1 MDTGDNGL
9 CSILQEKKMWNG
21 ENASN
26 RQATGGCKDR
36 CLVCSVCNK
45 FSSKKVNVMQHL
57 LANHNAGNELLGG
70 AELSP
75 NVPSLARKP
84 FDYLRTLTEARC
96 AQNLRQIEKVTFM
109 SDSFA
114 LKENCNDLKHGNL
127 AEMLE
132 QYAARQD
139 ANESFTARSPT
150 LEKQQQQY
158 APTLSC
164 PLCAEAFL
172 DQATVETHVLRVHN
186 IKMDGLNRL
195 LKLVDTSQFLKTTN
209 GKQQPTSNSSSPVE
223 KPGSPH
229 SPAGGAKEGSVS
241 PGVPSIRCSYCKAP
255 FDTMVDLKIHCNE
268 SSHFRRSA
276 DSDDL
281 ACFLHD
287 CKDAFDNLADLN
299 QHFKASHL
307 NFLISEH
314 HTYRYRCKQCPFAF
328 KTHEKLSRHLFYHS
342 LRESTKCF
350 YCDHHFKNIH
360 SLTAHIAEKHPQE
373 ALQSGKPS
381 PPGIASPD
389 ASILFFKDLKRKML
403 NNQQQQQQR
412 NGLSPRSDRS
422 GGRDARDSV
431 DEDRLS
437 EKSVSSKSSS
447 FYYDKSLDGS
457 GTSEGRY
464 TCTDCQFTF
473 TDSGALERHLATAC
487 HMPRDDKASPDSLA
501 ASLMSSLAKHHQ
513 QQQQQQQ
520 QVQQQQQQSQH
531 NQQSLTTT
539 SSSSSSN
546 TQMSSLFYDIKS
558 EKFTNPN
565 RPFKCTICM
574 ESFTQKNILLVHY
587 NSVSHLNKLKKLK
600 AEKGFA
606 QMFTGSLLGA
616 DIGGTADGC
625 TDRGKNSPSPTVPFG
640 EKAATPFSMPSFAEG
655 CAGGATSGGGGGEKR
670 KEVGDEKES
679 ARKKFKCD
687 ICNVA
692 YTQGSTLDIH
702 MRSVLH
708 QTRACRLQERS
719 LFTGQSNTAQQQ
731 QAQQSSPQGGEGK
744 KKSEFPLI
752 HPIPESHD
760 QSPNMLDEVSM
771 RKLKSPSEQAQQQQ
785 QQQQQQQLHQ
795 QQALGPLFCG
805 VPVGGG
811 GPDKPEI
818 CVCECC
824 YQVFP
829 GKLMLE
835 THLELSPECL
845 THRKKL
851 LDNAAGLPDQG
862 GPLGFPTDGGF
873 QHHQALSELAKVNA
887 LTGGFDLGAP
897 GEAAALLG
905 AKSLVPTMDP
915 AATAAAAAAAA
926 NLMDPSF
933 LKNASLLQFA
943 ATDPTSKLNPNAL
956 NVLNFMHFHHL
967 MSLSYL
973 NLAPQLSFG
982 GVPPKVG
989 AGDPTKPDGS
999 PGTGGL
1005 GDPGTK
1011 GGKASSGASV
1021 VLPPVSLNGKPL
1033 DLNLLPHGLDPKLA
1047 AQSPQQLGQQP
1058 GLGQQQAQQQ
1068 QQQPCTQKRARTR
1081 ITDEQLRILRSHFD
1095 INNSPSEES
1104 IQEMSLKANL
1114 PQKVVKHWFRN
1125 TLFKERQRNKD
1136 SPYNFS
1142 IPPSTKLN
1150 VEEYERTGEAK
1161 VTDLETSFKSST
1173 DVGGSLSQENSCSQ
1187 GSTDMSKA
1195 LNEAMKQNLS
1205 KSLLESLSKHQSA
1218 TGQDLVGAAAA
1229 FHLNKSLFPDT
1240 FGGGGGGGGGV
1251 GGVVGGPDFSGAD
1264 TVVGSVSDY
1273 FQRAAADAVALGAA
1287 VGGGPGSVGGPL
1299 SLSMGGTGVG
1309 GGGNGGSIVTG
1320 NGGGGGGGNGGGGGG
1335 KKKKI
1340 KSESSN
1346 DSPTPADLQL
1356 DSSNSSP
1363 MPMRPPSAISLKKH
1377 MATPPTLVVGE
1388 EMKIPSPIESPVI
1401 SPPGSMGLHALPPQT
1416 QPITCSNGKRANR
1429 TRFTDYQIKVLQEF
1443 FENNSYPKD
1452 SDLEYLSKLLMLS
1465 PRVIVVWFQNARQKQ
1480 RKIYENQPNPTFE
1493 SDEKKAININY
1504 TCKKCNLVFQRYYEL
1519 IRHQK
1524 NHCFKEESNK
1534 RSAKA
1539 QLAAAQIAHSFTSGS
1554 EDSDSS
1560 LDVSRR
1566 EFQPRENDCPF

>member
-70 AELSP
+70 TELSP
-75 NVPSLARKP
+75 NVPSLSRKP
-84 FDYLRTLTEARC
+84 FDYLRTLAEARC
-96 AQNLRQIEKVTFM
+96 AQNLRLIEKVTFM

-139 ANESFTARSPT
+139 AADASFPARSPT
-150 LEKQQQQY
+150 LEKQQQQQQQHS
-158 APTLSC
+158 PTLSC

-195 LKLVDTSQFLKTTN
+195 LKLVDTSQFLKTTTNN
-209 GKQQPTSNSSSPVE
+209 GKQQPVSNSSSPVE

-229 SPAGGAKEGSVS
+229 SPTGKEGSVS
-241 PGVPSIRCSYCKAP
+241 PGAPTIRCSYCKAP

-373 ALQSGKPS
+373 ALQSGS
-381 PPGIASPD
+381 QAQD
-389 ASILFFKDLKRKML
+389 AQQQQ
-403 NNQQQQQQR
+403 QQQQQQR

-422 GGRDARDSV
+422 GGGRDARDSV

-457 GTSEGRY
+457 GTSDGRY

-520 QVQQQQQQSQH
+520 QQQTVHQQQQQPSQH
-531 NQQSLTTT
+531 QQPLTA
-539 SSSSSSN
+539 SSAA
-546 TQMSSLFYDIKS
+546 QMSSLFYDIKS

-640 EKAATPFSMPSFAEG
+640 EKAVTPFSMPSFAEG
-655 CAGGATSGGGGGEKR
+655 CGGSSGSGSGGGGEKR

-708 QTRACRLQERS
+708 QTRACRMQERS
-719 LFTGQSNTAQQQ
+719 LFAGQPNTPQQQQQQ
-731 QAQQSSPQGGEGK
+731 QAQQSSPQGGESK

-771 RKLKSPSEQAQQQQ
+771 RKLKSPSEHAQQQQ
-785 QQQQQQQLHQ
+785 QHAQQQLQQ

-805 VPVGGG
+805 VPVGG
-811 GPDKPEI
+811 PDKPDI
-818 CVCECC
+818 AVCECC

-845 THRKKL
+845 AHRKKL
-851 LDNAAGLPDQG
+851 LDTATGLPDAG
-862 GPLGFPTDGGF
+862 GPLGFPGDGGF
-873 QHHQALSELAKVNA
+873 QQHHQALSELAKVNA
-887 LTGGFDLGAP
+887 LTSGFDLGAP
-897 GEAAALLG
+897 GDAAALLG
-905 AKSLVPTMDP
+905 AKSLVPAMDP

-943 ATDPTSKLNPNAL
+943 ASDPTNKLNPNAL

-989 AGDPTKPDGS
+989 GDPNKPDNS
-999 PGTGGL
+999 PGGGGL
-1005 GDPGTK
+1005 GDPTTK
-1011 GGKASSGASV
+1011 GGKTGSGASV
-1021 VLPPVSLNGKPL
+1021 VMPPVSLNGKPL

-1047 AQSPQQLGQQP
+1047 AQSPQQQA
-1058 GLGQQQAQQQ
+1058 LGQQQQQQQ

-1161 VTDLETSFKSST
+1161 VTDLETSFKSAE
-1173 DVGGSLSQENSCSQ
+1173 VGGSLSQDNSCSQ

-1229 FHLNKSLFPDT
+1229 FHLNKSLFPDS
-1240 FGGGGGGGGGV
+1240 FGGGGAGGGS
-1251 GGVVGGPDFSGAD
+1251 VVGAPDFSGPD
-1264 TVVGSVSDY
+1264 GVGSVSDY

-1287 VGGGPGSVGGPL
+1287 VGGVPVSVGGPL
-1299 SLSMGGTGVG
+1299 SLSM
-1309 GGGNGGSIVTG
+1309 
-1320 NGGGGGGGNGGGGGG
+1320 
-1335 KKKKI
+1335 
-1340 KSESSN
+1340 
-1346 DSPTPADLQL
+1346 
-1356 DSSNSSP
+1356 
-1363 MPMRPPSAISLKKH
+1363 
-1377 MATPPTLVVGE
+1377 
-1388 EMKIPSPIESPVI
+1388 
-1401 SPPGSMGLHALPPQT
+1401 
-1416 QPITCSNGKRANR
+1416 
-1429 TRFTDYQIKVLQEF
+1429 
-1443 FENNSYPKD
+1443 
-1452 SDLEYLSKLLMLS
+1452 
-1465 PRVIVVWFQNARQKQ
+1465 
-1480 RKIYENQPNPTFE
+1480 
-1493 SDEKKAININY
+1493 
-1504 TCKKCNLVFQRYYEL
+1504 
-1519 IRHQK
+1519 
-1524 NHCFKEESNK
+1524 
-1534 RSAKA
+1534 
-1539 QLAAAQIAHSFTSGS
+1539 
-1554 EDSDSS
+1554 
-1560 LDVSRR
+1560 
-1566 EFQPRENDCPF
+1566 